1 MRRHQLGLRSYPE
14 SVWRLLLVVLTT
26 ATYSFYPAFPPLLI
40 LALLLTQVGYGFAMA
55 EPRLRLLHR
64 GALTLLVPGLTVLL
78 LALTFTGQAE
88 LEEVSRSLNPMIGH
102 ASNFVPINPWSLLQE
117 KPKPMPNVWDFGWW
131 FHPSLGLPLSLLGGL
146 FCWRSWWRQRQPD
159 LFAAVMGIAAEYP
172 NSGSGEAGEDPSCPG
187 LGPWQA

>member
-14 SVWRLLLVVLTT
+14 SVWRLLLVALTT
-26 ATYSFYPAFPPLLI
+26 ATHAFYPSFLPLLI
-40 LALLLTQVGYGFAMA
+40 LALLLTQGAYGLAMA
-55 EPRLRLLHR
+55 EPWRRLLHQ

-117 KPKPMPNVWDFGWW
+117 KPKPMPNVRDFGWW
-131 FHPSLGLPLSLLGGL
+131 FHLSLGLPLSLLAGL
-146 FCWRSWWRQRQPD
+146 LCWQRWRRRRRPD
-159 LFAAVMGIAAEYP
+159 LFAGVMGIAAY
-172 NSGSGEAGEDPSCPG
+172 
-187 LGPWQA
+187 